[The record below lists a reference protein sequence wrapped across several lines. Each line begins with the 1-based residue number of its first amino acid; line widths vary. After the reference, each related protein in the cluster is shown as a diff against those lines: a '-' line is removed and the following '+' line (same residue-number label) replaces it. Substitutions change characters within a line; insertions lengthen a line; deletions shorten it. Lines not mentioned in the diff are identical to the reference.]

1 MTPTP
6 HTATTLPVMEHFYTV
21 QGEGAYSGVPAYF
34 IRLGGCDVGCFWCD
48 VKDSWDADKHPKYSI
63 EEIVSWV
70 TSTAA
75 NIAVI
80 TGGEPLM
87 HNLDELTTELH
98 AKGIRTHIETSG
110 AHPLSGNWDWITFSP
125 KKFKEPHTDIF
136 DKAHELKIIAYNK
149 HDFEWAKQYQ
159 QLVNPSCSLYLQPE
173 WDKSEQMLP
182 LIIEFVKQNHPWRI
196 SLQTHKFMN
205 IP

>member
-1 MTPTP
+1 MNPTP

-48 VKDSWDADKHPKYSI
+48 VKDSWDAEKHPKFTI
-63 EEIVSWV
+63 AQIVSWV
-70 TSTAA
+70 TDTAA
-75 NIAVI
+75 KIAVI

-110 AHPLSGNWDWITFSP
+110 AHPLSGTWDWITFSP
-125 KKFKEPHTDIF
+125 KKFKEPHPQIF

-159 QLVNPSCSLYLQPE
+159 QLVSSSCSLYLQPE

-182 LIIEFVKQNHPWRI
+182 QIIEFVKQNHPWRI